1 MLRYN
6 SVLLEIFEVFFA
18 WILELFPKLSREMV
32 TRTVAKNCLKIVL
45 RENTNTF
52 CAKLSFLMSFLEK
65 NGTKKTL

>member
-6 SVLLEIFEVFFA
+6 SVLLEIFKVFLA

-32 TRTVAKNCLKIVL
+32 TRTVAKNCLKIAI

-52 CAKLSFLMSFLEK
+52 SAKL
-65 NGTKKTL
+65 